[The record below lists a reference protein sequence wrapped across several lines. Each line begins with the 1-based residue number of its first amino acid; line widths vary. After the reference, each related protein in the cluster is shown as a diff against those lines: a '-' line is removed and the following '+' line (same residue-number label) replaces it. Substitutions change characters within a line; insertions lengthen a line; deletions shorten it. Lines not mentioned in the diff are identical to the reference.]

1 MRRFRCRTVVWAGE
15 DSDMM
20 QCLSALGYI
29 TQPVSPVG
37 SADSV
42 DSVAY
47 LLYLEAIYQGED
59 YAW

>member
-1 MRRFRCRTVVWAGE
+1 
-15 DSDMM
+15 MM